1 MTVTSSAK
9 EPVLSPRVGY
19 RKEKTMDKSK
29 LPHRPGAGR
38 APQDGRLPTK
48 GGDDPDVRF
57 LAENSDLSPKQALE
71 LIREHGHDRNKLL
84 EIARTMKA
92 EG

>member
-1 MTVTSSAK
+1 MTR
-9 EPVLSPRVGY
+9 PNDNIPN
-19 RKEKTMDKSK
+19 
-29 LPHRPGAGR
+29 RPGAAHKPATGN
-38 APQDGRLPTK
+38 LPTK

-57 LAENSDLSPKQALE
+57 LAENTDLSPKQARE
-71 LIREHGHDRNKLL
+71 LIREHGHDRAKLL

>member
-1 MTVTSSAK
+1 M
-9 EPVLSPRVGY
+9 
-19 RKEKTMDKSK
+19 RKSE
-29 LPHRPGAGR
+29 LPHRPGAAG
-38 APQDGRLPTK
+38 APSSGDLPTK

-57 LAENSDLSPKQALE
+57 LAENTDLSPRQARE
-71 LIREHGHDRNKLL
+71 LIREHGHDRGKLL

>member
-1 MTVTSSAK
+1 MTRTN
-9 EPVLSPRVGY
+9 ENI
-19 RKEKTMDKSK
+19 
-29 LPHRPGAGR
+29 PHRPGAAH
-38 APQDGRLPTK
+38 APRTSNLPTK

-57 LAENSDLSPKQALE
+57 LAENTDLSPKQARE
-71 LIREHGHDRNKLL
+71 LIREHGHDRAKLL